1 MSDQPP
7 MNDPKSIW
15 RNLETKGEKL
25 SSTEVRAKAEKLA
38 AEIRRDTIV
47 GLVFTSLLTLIGLIG
62 LAVLPQAGPAERIIG
77 TIAVAILW
85 LGAYRTSTRP
95 RLPSA
100 AQFAT
105 CVAFYRRELER
116 RRNYFANSAKAWL
129 FGIIILIALVQFLI
143 VMRGFNPSA
152 RDLLSYPAALLLL
165 VLVVVPLWRRQVRRF
180 QRELDALDAFE
191 RAQ

>member
-1 MSDQPP
+1 MSHQPP
-7 MNDPKSIW
+7 MNDAKSIW
-15 RNLETKGEKL
+15 RNLETKGKKM
-25 SSTEVRAKAEKLA
+25 SSMEIRAKAEKLA
-38 AEIRRDTIV
+38 AEIRRDTMI
-47 GLVFTSLLTLIGLIG
+47 GLVITSLLTLIGLIG
-62 LAVLPQAGPAERIIG
+62 LAVLPQAGPAERIIV

-95 RLPSA
+95 RLPHG

-116 RRNYFANSAKAWL
+116 RRSYFARPWL
-129 FGIIILIALVQFLI
+129 FLIVILIALGQFLI
-143 VMRGFNPSA
+143 VMRGFSPSA

-165 VLVVVPLWRRQVRRF
+165 VLVAVPLWRRQARRF

-191 RAQ
+191 REQ

>member
-1 MSDQPP
+1 MSDQLP

-15 RNLETKGEKL
+15 RNLETKGEKM
-25 SSTEVRAKAEKLA
+25 SSMGVRAKAEKLA

-62 LAVLPQAGPAERIIG
+62 LAVLPQAGRPERIIV
-77 TIAVAILW
+77 TIAVVILW
-85 LGAYRTSTRP
+85 LGVYRTSTRP
-95 RLPSA
+95 RLPSG

-116 RRNYFANSAKAWL
+116 RRNYFAKPLL
-129 FGIIILIALVQFLI
+129 FGIIILIALLQFLI
-143 VMRGFNPSA
+143 VIRGFNPSA

-165 VLVVVPLWRRQVRRF
+165 VLVAVPLWRRQARRF

-191 RAQ
+191 REL